1 METSDSDTSESDTS
15 NSAGAAGRG
24 PGPGDEWWPANPPM
38 LERILALSP
47 AGMAVLDR
55 DLRFVWVNTALER
68 LGGLPRDQRLGKRLR
83 DVLPLLDLRLD
94 AEGIES
100 RTREVLDTG
109 RPLVDHLLRGGTKAH
124 PHRPHAYSLS
134 VFRLHDAANRVLGV
148 SFIVL
153 DVTDRWR
160 ARERL
165 ALLNEVGAQTG
176 STLDVMHTAQT
187 LADISVPRL
196 ADFVAVD
203 LLESV
208 IRGDTP
214 RSGAPLH
221 PPQMRRAGQQSIH
234 EGVPESVAATG
245 QAVTFHPDSPEMQ
258 CMQDGRPRL
267 EAMPGASTSSWFATD
282 PARTAKIQEFGFCSL
297 ILVPILALGDVL
309 GVVRFIR
316 WQLRDPFEQ
325 DDLLLAEEVVA
336 RAAVSIDNARRYT
349 RQHSTALALQR
360 SLLPRSLTGGST
372 LDVAWRYLP
381 AHASDG
387 AGGDWCD
394 VIPLSGARVAMVV
407 GDVVGHG
414 IDAAATMGRL
424 RTTVRTLADM
434 DLPPDE
440 LLAHLDDLVL
450 RLIDEEQ
457 TADPSMTPAA
467 LGATCLYVV
476 YDPATRTCTM
486 SRAGHPPAAVITP
499 DGSVTFPDLPAGPP
513 LGLGALPFESAEV
526 DIVDGSVLALY
537 TDGLIETRDQDMD
550 LGLTRLRTALAS
562 PGARLDELCGTVLND
577 VLTGRPDDDVAL
589 LLARTHALYE
599 DQVATWELASHP
611 SVVADARSLTADR
624 LTAWGLDSLIFT
636 FELIVSELVTNA
648 IRYGN
653 GHIRLRLIR
662 QDALI
667 CEVSDASSSS
677 PRMRHARTTD
687 EDGRG
692 LFLVAQLAHRWGTR
706 YTTDGKIVWAEEH
719 LPANGDRHRAT

>member
-1 METSDSDTSESDTS
+1 MDTSDSV
-15 NSAGAAGRG
+15 GAAGRS
-24 PGPGDEWWPANPPM
+24 PGPTDQWWHANAPM

-55 DLRFVWVNTALER
+55 DLRFVWVNEALER
-68 LGGLPRDQRLGKRLR
+68 LGGVPRDQRLGKHLR

-109 RPLVDHLLRGGTKAH
+109 QPLVDHLMRGGTKAH

-148 SFIVL
+148 SFMVL

-187 LADISVPRL
+187 LADTSVPRL

-203 LLESV
+203 LLDSV

-214 RSGAPLH
+214 RPGARRD
-221 PPQMRRAGQQSIH
+221 PPRMRRAGQQSIH
-234 EGVPESVAATG
+234 AGCPESVAETG
-245 QAVTFHPDSPEMQ
+245 QPVSFHPRSPETQ
-258 CMQDGRPRL
+258 CMHDGRSRL
-267 EAMPGASTSSWFATD
+267 EAMPGASISSWFATD
-282 PARTAKIQEFGFCSL
+282 PARAAKIHEFGYCSL

-424 RTTVRTLADM
+424 RTTVRTLADI
-434 DLPPDE
+434 DLPPEE
-440 LLAHLDDLVL
+440 LLAHLDDQVL

-457 TADPSMTPAA
+457 TADPSLTPAA

-476 YDPATRTCTM
+476 YDPATRKCTM

-513 LGLGALPFESAEV
+513 LGLGALPFESAEFEV
-526 DIVDGSVLALY
+526 PDDSVLALY
-537 TDGLIETRDQDMD
+537 TDGLIATRDQDIG
-550 LGLTRLRTALAS
+550 LGLDRLRTALAS
-562 PGARLDELCGTVLND
+562 PEVRLDELCGTVLD
-577 VLTGRPDDDVAL
+577 AVLTGRPDDDVAL
-589 LLARTHALYE
+589 LLARTHALNE
-599 DQVATWELASHP
+599 DQVATWELASDP

-624 LTAWGLDSLIFT
+624 LTAWGLDSLLFT

-648 IRYGN
+648 VRYGN
-653 GHIRLRLIR
+653 GRIRLRLIR
-662 QDALI
+662 QDTLI

-687 EDGRG
+687 EGGRG
-692 LFLVAQLAHRWGTR
+692 LFLVAQLARRWGTR
-706 YTTDGKIVWAEEH
+706 YTADGKIVWAEEH
-719 LPANGDRHRAT
+719 LPANGTQDRAH

>member
-1 METSDSDTSESDTS
+1 MDASD
-15 NSAGAAGRG
+15 SAGAAGRSSE
-24 PGPGDEWWPANPPM
+24 PIDEWWHSDLPM

-47 AGMAVLDR
+47 VGMAALDG
-55 DLRFVWVNTALER
+55 DLRFVWVNEALER
-68 LGGLPRDQRLGKRLR
+68 LGGVPREQRLGKRLR
-83 DVLPLLDLRLD
+83 DVLPILDLRLD
-94 AEGIES
+94 VEGIVS
-100 RTREVLDTG
+100 RTQRVLDTG
-109 RPLVDHLLRGGTKAH
+109 QPLVDHLIRGGTKTQ
-124 PHRPHAYSLS
+124 PQRPCAYSLS
-134 VFRLHDAANRVLGV
+134 IFRIHDAADRVLGV
-148 SFIVL
+148 SFMVL

-176 STLDVMHTAQT
+176 STLDVMHTAQI
-187 LADISVPRL
+187 LADVSVPRL

-208 IRGDTP
+208 VRGDTP
-214 RSGAPLH
+214 RTGAHLH

-234 EGVPESVAATG
+234 KGLPDSVAATG
-245 QAVTFHPDSPEMQ
+245 QAVDFHPDSPEMQ
-258 CMQDGRPRL
+258 CMHDGRSRL
-267 EAMPGASTSSWFATD
+267 EAQPGASTRGWFATD
-282 PARTAKIQEFGFCSL
+282 LARAAKIHEYGSLSL
-297 ILVPILALGDVL
+297 ILVPIRALNDVL

-360 SLLPRSLTGGST
+360 SLLPRSLNGGST

-381 AHASDG
+381 AHSSDG
-387 AGGDWCD
+387 AGGDWFD

-424 RTTVRTLADM
+424 RTTVRTLADI

-457 TADPSMTPAA
+457 TADPSLAPAA

-476 YDPATRTCTM
+476 YDPVTRKCAM

-513 LGLGALPFESAEV
+513 LGLGALPFESTEFE
-526 DIVDGSVLALY
+526 IVDGSALALY
-537 TDGLIETRDQDMD
+537 SDGLIRSRDQDID
-550 LGLTRLRTALAS
+550 VGLTRLRNALAS
-562 PGARLDELCGTVLND
+562 REARLDELCGTVLNS
-577 VLTGRPDDDVAL
+577 VLTGEPDDDVAL
-589 LLARTHALYE
+589 LLARTHALSE
-599 DQVATWELASHP
+599 DQVATWELTSHP
-611 SVVADARSLTADR
+611 SVVADARSLTTDR
-624 LTAWGLDSLIFT
+624 LTAWGLDSLNFT
-636 FELIVSELVTNA
+636 VELIVSELVTNA
-648 IRYGN
+648 FRYGN

-662 QDALI
+662 QDTLI
-667 CEVSDASSSS
+667 CEVSDASNSS

-687 EDGRG
+687 EGGRG
-692 LFLVAQLAHRWGTR
+692 LFLVAQLARRWGTR
-706 YTTDGKIVWAEEH
+706 YTADGKIVWAEEH
-719 LPANGDRHRAT
+719 LPVNGTLYQAI

>member
-1 METSDSDTSESDTS
+1 MDTSD
-15 NSAGAAGRG
+15 SAGAAGRS
-24 PGPGDEWWPANPPM
+24 PGPSDEWWHVDPPM

-55 DLRFVWVNTALER
+55 DLRFVWVNEALER
-68 LGGLPRDQRLGKRLR
+68 LGGVPREQRLGKRLR

-94 AEGIES
+94 VEGIES
-100 RTREVLDTG
+100 LMREVLDTG
-109 RPLVDHLLRGGTKAH
+109 RPLVDHLLRGGRKAY

-134 VFRLHDAANRVLGV
+134 AFRLHSATDQVLGV

-176 STLDVMHTAQT
+176 STLDVMDTAQI

-203 LLESV
+203 LMETV

-214 RSGAPLH
+214 RPGAHLH
-221 PPQMRRAGQQSIH
+221 PLKMRRAGQQSVH
-234 EGVPESVAATG
+234 EGVPESVAETG
-245 QAVTFHPDSPEMQ
+245 QTVEFHPHSPEMQ
-258 CMQDGRPRL
+258 CMLDGRSRL
-267 EAMPGASTSSWFATD
+267 EAMPGASTRSWFATD
-282 PARTAKIQEFGFCSL
+282 PARAAKIAEFGFCSL

-349 RQHSTALALQR
+349 QQHSTALALQR

-394 VIPLSGARVAMVV
+394 VISLSGARVAMVV

-440 LLAHLDDLVL
+440 LLAHLDDLAL

-457 TADPSMTPAA
+457 AADPSLAPAA

-476 YDPATRTCTM
+476 YDPATRKCTM
-486 SRAGHPPAAVITP
+486 SRAGHPPAAVVTP

-513 LGLGALPFESAEV
+513 LGLGALPFESAEF
-526 DIVDGSVLALY
+526 DIADSSVLALY

-550 LGLTRLRTALAS
+550 RGLARLRTALAS
-562 PGARLDELCGTVLND
+562 PLARLDELCGTVLND
-577 VLTGRPDDDVAL
+577 VLNGAPDDDVAL
-589 LLARTHALYE
+589 LLARTHALCE
-599 DQVATWELASHP
+599 DQVATWELTSDP
-611 SVVADARSLTADR
+611 TVVADARTLTADR
-624 LTAWGLDSLIFT
+624 LTAWGLDGLIFT

-653 GHIRLRLIR
+653 GGIRLRLIR

-667 CEVSDASSSS
+667 CEVSDVSSSS

-687 EDGRG
+687 EGGRG
-692 LFLVAQLAHRWGTR
+692 LFLVAQLAGRWGTR
-706 YTTDGKIVWAEEH
+706 YTADGKIVWAEEQ
-719 LPANGDRHRAT
+719 LPANDAQYQAA

>member
-1 METSDSDTSESDTS
+1 MDTSES
-15 NSAGAAGRG
+15 AGAGG
-24 PGPGDEWWPANPPM
+24 PGPGSSEAWWHANPPM

-47 AGMAVLDR
+47 AGMGVLDR
-55 DLRFVWVNTALER
+55 DLCFVWVNEALER
-68 LGGLPRDQRLGKRLR
+68 LGGVPNDQRLGKRLR

-94 AEGIES
+94 AEGVES

-109 RPLVDHLLRGGTKAH
+109 RPLVDHLLRGGTKDH

-134 VFRLHDAANRVLGV
+134 VFRLHDAANQVLGV

-160 ARERL
+160 ARDRL

-214 RSGAPLH
+214 HHGAHLH
-221 PPQMRRAGQQSIH
+221 PPQMRRAGQQSVH
-234 EGVPESVAATG
+234 EGFPESVAATG
-245 QAVTFHPDSPEMQ
+245 QTITFHPDSPEVQ
-258 CMQDGRPRL
+258 CMRDGRSLL
-267 EAMPGASTSSWFATD
+267 EATPGASIDSWFATD
-282 PARTAKIQEFGFCSL
+282 PARAGKIREFGLCSL
-297 ILVPILALGDVL
+297 ILVPIRALGDVL
-309 GVVRFIR
+309 GLVRFIR

-336 RAAVSIDNARRYT
+336 RAAVSIDHARRYT

-360 SLLPRSLTGGST
+360 SLLPRTLTGGST

-440 LLAHLDDLVL
+440 LLAHLDDLVM

-457 TADPSMTPAA
+457 TADPSLAPAA

-476 YDPATRTCTM
+476 YDPATRKCTM
-486 SRAGHPPAAVITP
+486 SRAGHPPAAVVTP

-513 LGLGALPFESAEV
+513 LGLGALPFESAEL
-526 DIVDGSVLALY
+526 DIADGSVLALY
-537 TDGLIETRDQDMD
+537 TDGLVETPGHDID
-550 LGLTRLRTALAS
+550 LGLDRLRAALAS
-562 PGARLDELCGTVLND
+562 PGAGLDELCGTVLD
-577 VLTGRPDDDVAL
+577 EVLTGGPDDDVAL
-589 LLARTHALYE
+589 LLARTHALGE
-599 DQVATWELASHP
+599 DQVATWELTSDP

-624 LTAWGLDSLIFT
+624 LTAWGLDGLVFT

-648 IRYGN
+648 VRYGN
-653 GHIRLRLIR
+653 GRIRLRLIR

-687 EDGRG
+687 EGGRG
-692 LFLVAQLAHRWGTR
+692 LFLVAQLARRWGTR

-719 LPANGDRHRAT
+719 LPAP

>member
-1 METSDSDTSESDTS
+1 MDTSDS
-15 NSAGAAGRG
+15 AGTAG
-24 PGPGDEWWPANPPM
+24 PGPGSSEEWWHANPPM

-47 AGMAVLDR
+47 AGMGVLDR
-55 DLRFVWVNTALER
+55 DLCFVWVNEALER
-68 LGGLPRDQRLGKRLR
+68 LGGVPRDQRLGKRLR

-109 RPLVDHLLRGGTKAH
+109 RPLVDHLLRGDTKEQS
-124 PHRPHAYSLS
+124 HRPHAYSLS
-134 VFRLHDAANRVLGV
+134 VFRLHDAANQVLGV

-160 ARERL
+160 ARDRL

-176 STLDVMHTAQT
+176 STLDVMDTAQS

-208 IRGDTP
+208 IHGDPP
-214 RSGAPLH
+214 RPGARPD
-221 PPQMRRAGQQSIH
+221 PPQMRRAGQQSVH
-234 EGVPESVAATG
+234 EGFPESVAATG
-245 QAVTFHPDSPEMQ
+245 QDISFHPDSPETQ
-258 CMQDGRPRL
+258 CMRDGRSRL
-267 EAMPGASTSSWFATD
+267 EATPGAAIDGWLATD
-282 PARTAKIQEFGFCSL
+282 PARAAKIREFGLCSL
-297 ILVPILALGDVL
+297 ILVPIRALGDVL
-309 GVVRFIR
+309 GLVRFIR

-360 SLLPRSLTGGST
+360 SLLPRTLTGGST

-440 LLAHLDDLVL
+440 LLAHLDDLVM

-457 TADPSMTPAA
+457 SADPSMTPAA
-467 LGATCLYVV
+467 LGATCLYAV
-476 YDPATRTCTM
+476 YDPATRKCTM
-486 SRAGHPPAAVITP
+486 ARAGHPPAAVVTP
-499 DGSVTFPDLPAGPP
+499 EGSVTFPDLPDGPP
-513 LGLGALPFESAEV
+513 LGLGALPFESAEL
-526 DIVDGSVLALY
+526 DISDGSVLALY
-537 TDGLIETRDQDMD
+537 TDGLVETPDHDID
-550 LGLTRLRTALAS
+550 LGIDRLRTALAS
-562 PGARLDELCGTVLND
+562 PGARLDELCGTVLDD
-577 VLTGRPDDDVAL
+577 VLTGGPDDDVAL
-589 LLARTHALYE
+589 LLARTHALGE
-599 DQVATWELASHP
+599 DQVATWELASDP
-611 SVVADARSLTADR
+611 SVVAEARSLTADR
-624 LTAWGLDSLIFT
+624 LTAWGLDGLVFT

-648 IRYGN
+648 VRYGT
-653 GHIRLRLIR
+653 GGIRLRLIR
-662 QDALI
+662 QDALF

-687 EDGRG
+687 EGGRG
-692 LFLVAQLAHRWGTR
+692 LFLVAQLARRWGTR
-706 YTTDGKIVWAEEH
+706 YTADGKIVWAEEH
-719 LPANGDRHRAT
+719 LPAP

>member
-1 METSDSDTSESDTS
+1 MDTSD
-15 NSAGAAGRG
+15 SAGAAARS
-24 PGPGDEWWPANPPM
+24 PGPSDEWSHSNAPM

-55 DLRFVWVNTALER
+55 DLRFVWVNEALER
-68 LGGLPRDQRLGKRLR
+68 LGGVPRDQRLGKRLR
-83 DVLPLLDLRLD
+83 DVLPLLDFRLD
-94 AEGIES
+94 VEGIES

-109 RPLVDHLLRGGTKAH
+109 RPLVDHLMRGGTKAH

-134 VFRLHDAANRVLGV
+134 IFRLHDAADRVLGV
-148 SFIVL
+148 SFMVL
-153 DVTDRWR
+153 DVTDRSR

-187 LADISVPRL
+187 LADTSVPRL

-203 LLESV
+203 LLDSV

-214 RSGAPLH
+214 RPGAHLH

-234 EGVPESVAATG
+234 AGCPESVAATG
-245 QAVTFHPDSPEMQ
+245 QAVDFHPRSPEMQ
-258 CMQDGRPRL
+258 CMHDGRSRL
-267 EAMPGASTSSWFATD
+267 EAMPGASTSSWFVTD
-282 PARTAKIQEFGFCSL
+282 PARAAKIQEFGFCSL
-297 ILVPILALGDVL
+297 ILVPIRAPSDVL

-349 RQHSTALALQR
+349 RQHSTTLALQR

-387 AGGDWCD
+387 AGGDWFD

-424 RTTVRTLADM
+424 RTTVRTLADI

-440 LLAHLDDLVL
+440 LLAHLDDQVL

-457 TADPSMTPAA
+457 TADPSLTPAA

-476 YDPATRTCTM
+476 YDPATRKCTM
-486 SRAGHPPAAVITP
+486 ARAGHPPAAVITP

-513 LGLGALPFESAEV
+513 LGLGALPFESAEF
-526 DIVDGSVLALY
+526 DIIDGSVLALY
-537 TDGLIETRDQDMD
+537 TDGLIETRDQDID
-550 LGLTRLRTALAS
+550 LGLDRLRTALAS
-562 PGARLDELCGTVLND
+562 PEARLDELCGTVLNA
-577 VLTGRPDDDVAL
+577 VLTGGPDDDVAL
-589 LLARTHALYE
+589 LLARTHALNE
-599 DQVATWELASHP
+599 DQVATWELTSHP

-624 LTAWGLDSLIFT
+624 LTAWGLDSLTFT

-662 QDALI
+662 QDTLI

-687 EDGRG
+687 EGGRG
-692 LFLVAQLAHRWGTR
+692 LFLVAQLARRWGAR
-706 YTTDGKIVWAEEH
+706 YTADGKNVWAEER
-719 LPANGDRHRAT
+719 LPVNGAQYRAT

>member
-1 METSDSDTSESDTS
+1 MDTSDS
-15 NSAGAAGRG
+15 AGAVGRG
-24 PGPGDEWWPANPPM
+24 PGPSDEWWHANPPM

-55 DLRFVWVNTALER
+55 DLRFVWVNEALER

-83 DVLPLLDLRLD
+83 DVLPHLDFRLD
-94 AEGIES
+94 VEGIES
-100 RTREVLDTG
+100 LAQEVLDTG
-109 RPLVDHLLRGGTKAH
+109 RPLVDHLLRGGTQEH

-134 VFRLHDAANRVLGV
+134 VFRLHSATNRVLGV

-176 STLDVMHTAQT
+176 STLDVMDTAQT

-214 RSGAPLH
+214 RPGAHLH

-245 QAVTFHPDSPEMQ
+245 QAVEFHPHSPEMQ
-258 CMQDGRPRL
+258 CMLDGRSRL

-282 PARTAKIQEFGFCSL
+282 PARAAKIREFGLCSL
-297 ILVPILALGDVL
+297 ILAPILALGDVL

-457 TADPSMTPAA
+457 TADPSLAPAA
-467 LGATCLYVV
+467 LGATCLYAV
-476 YDPATRTCTM
+476 YDPATRKCTM
-486 SRAGHPPAAVITP
+486 CRAGHPPAAVIAP
-499 DGSVTFPDLPAGPP
+499 DGSVTVPDLPAGPP
-513 LGLGALPFESAEV
+513 LGLGALPFESAEF
-526 DIVDGSVLALY
+526 DIADRSVLALY

-550 LGLTRLRTALAS
+550 RGLARLRTALSARR
-562 PGARLDELCGTVLND
+562 ARLDELCGTVLND
-577 VLTGRPDDDVAL
+577 VLTGGPDDDVAL
-589 LLARTHALYE
+589 LLARTHALSE
-599 DQVATWELASHP
+599 DQVATWELTSDP
-611 SVVADARSLTADR
+611 TVVADARTLTADR
-624 LTAWGLDSLIFT
+624 LTAWGLDSLIFP

-648 IRYGN
+648 VRYGN

-667 CEVSDASSSS
+667 CEVSDVSSSS

-687 EDGRG
+687 EGGRG
-692 LFLVAQLAHRWGTR
+692 LFLVAQLARRWGTR

-719 LPANGDRHRAT
+719 LPANDAQCQAA

>member
-1 METSDSDTSESDTS
+1 
-15 NSAGAAGRG
+15 
-24 PGPGDEWWPANPPM
+24 M

-55 DLRFVWVNTALER
+55 DLRFVWVNEALER
-68 LGGLPRDQRLGKRLR
+68 LGSLPREQRLGKRLR
-83 DVLPLLDLRLD
+83 EVLPLLDLRLD
-94 AEGIES
+94 VKGIES
-100 RTREVLDTG
+100 RTWEVLETG
-109 RPLVDHLLRGGTKAH
+109 RPLLDHLLRGGTKAH

-134 VFRLHDAANRVLGV
+134 IFRLHDAANAVLGV

-165 ALLNEVGAQTG
+165 ALLNEVGAETA

-208 IRGDTP
+208 IRGD
-214 RSGAPLH
+214 APHPGGHLN
-221 PPQMRRAGQQSIH
+221 PPQMRRAGQLSIH
-234 EGVPESVAATG
+234 EGVPESVASTG
-245 QAVTFHPDSPEMQ
+245 QAVDFHPRSPEMQ
-258 CMQDGRPRL
+258 CMLDGRSRL
-267 EAMPGASTSSWFATD
+267 EAMPGASTRSWFETD
-282 PARTAKIQEFGFCSL
+282 PARAAKIREFGYCSL

-381 AHASDG
+381 AHGSEG
-387 AGGDWCD
+387 AGGDWFD
-394 VIPLSGARVAMVV
+394 VIPLSGARVALVV

-424 RTTVRTLADM
+424 RTTVRTLADI

-440 LLAHLDDLVL
+440 LLAHLDDQVL

-457 TADPSMTPAA
+457 TADPSLTPAA

-476 YDPATRTCTM
+476 YDPATSKCTM

-499 DGSVTFPDLPAGPP
+499 DGLVAFPDLPAGPP
-513 LGLGALPFESAEV
+513 LGLGTLPFESAEV
-526 DIVDGSVLALY
+526 DIADSSVLALY
-537 TDGLIETRDQDMD
+537 TDGLIQTRDQDMD
-550 LGLTRLRTALAS
+550 RGLTLLRTALAS
-562 PGARLDELCGTVLND
+562 PRTRLDELCGTVLDD
-577 VLTGRPDDDVAL
+577 VLTGGPDDDVAL
-589 LLARTHALYE
+589 LLARTHALSE
-599 DQVATWELASHP
+599 DQVATWELTSDP
-611 SVVADARSLTADR
+611 TVVADARSLTADR
-624 LTAWGLDSLIFT
+624 LTAWGLGSLVFT

-653 GHIRLRLIR
+653 GRIRLRLIR

-667 CEVSDASSSS
+667 CEVSDPSSSA

-687 EDGRG
+687 EGGRG
-692 LFLVAQLAHRWGTR
+692 LFLIAQLARRWGTR
-706 YTTDGKIVWAEEH
+706 YTADGKIVWAEER
-719 LPANGDRHRAT
+719 LPANDAQYQAA

>member
-1 METSDSDTSESDTS
+1 
-15 NSAGAAGRG
+15 
-24 PGPGDEWWPANPPM
+24 M

-55 DLRFVWVNTALER
+55 DLRFVWVNEALER
-68 LGGLPRDQRLGKRLR
+68 LGGVPRDQRLGKHLR

-109 RPLVDHLLRGGTKAH
+109 HPLVDHLMRGGTKAH

-148 SFIVL
+148 SFMVL

-187 LADISVPRL
+187 LADTSVPRL

-203 LLESV
+203 LLDSV

-214 RSGAPLH
+214 RPGDRRD
-221 PPQMRRAGQQSIH
+221 PPRMRRAGQQSIH
-234 EGVPESVAATG
+234 AGCPESVAETG
-245 QAVTFHPDSPEMQ
+245 QPVSFHPRSPETQ
-258 CMQDGRPRL
+258 CMHDGRSRL
-267 EAMPGASTSSWFATD
+267 EAMPGASISSWFATD
-282 PARTAKIQEFGFCSL
+282 PARAAKIHEFGYCSL

-424 RTTVRTLADM
+424 RTTVRTLADI
-434 DLPPDE
+434 DLPPEE
-440 LLAHLDDLVL
+440 LLAHLDDQVL

-457 TADPSMTPAA
+457 TADPSLTPAA

-476 YDPATRTCTM
+476 YDPATRKCTM

-513 LGLGALPFESAEV
+513 LGLGALPFESAEFEV
-526 DIVDGSVLALY
+526 PDDSVLALY
-537 TDGLIETRDQDMD
+537 TDGLIATRDQDIG
-550 LGLTRLRTALAS
+550 LGLDRLRTALAS
-562 PGARLDELCGTVLND
+562 PEVRLDELCGTVLD
-577 VLTGRPDDDVAL
+577 AVLTGRPDDDVAL
-589 LLARTHALYE
+589 LLARTHALNE
-599 DQVATWELASHP
+599 DQVATWELASDP

-624 LTAWGLDSLIFT
+624 LTAWGLDSLLFT

-648 IRYGN
+648 VRYGN
-653 GHIRLRLIR
+653 GRIRLRLIR
-662 QDALI
+662 QDTLI

-687 EDGRG
+687 EGGRG
-692 LFLVAQLAHRWGTR
+692 LFLVAQLARRWGTR
-706 YTTDGKIVWAEEH
+706 YTADGKIVWAEEH
-719 LPANGDRHRAT
+719 LPANGTQDRVN

>member
-1 METSDSDTSESDTS
+1 MDTSDS
-15 NSAGAAGRG
+15 AGTAG
-24 PGPGDEWWPANPPM
+24 PGPGSSEEWWHANPPM

-47 AGMAVLDR
+47 AGMGVLDR
-55 DLRFVWVNTALER
+55 DLCFVWVNEALER
-68 LGGLPRDQRLGKRLR
+68 LGGVPRDQRLGKRLR
-83 DVLPLLDLRLD
+83 DVLPLLDPRLD
-94 AEGIES
+94 AAGIES

-109 RPLVDHLLRGGTKAH
+109 RPLVDHLLRGGTKEQ

-134 VFRLHDAANRVLGV
+134 VFRLHDAANQVLGV

-160 ARERL
+160 ARDRL

-176 STLDVMHTAQT
+176 STLDVMDTAQT

-208 IRGDTP
+208 IRGDPP
-214 RSGAPLH
+214 RPGARLH
-221 PPQMRRAGQQSIH
+221 PPQLRRAGQQSVH
-234 EGVPESVAATG
+234 EGFPESVAATG
-245 QAVTFHPDSPEMQ
+245 QPIMFHPDSPETQ
-258 CMQDGRPRL
+258 CIREGRSRL
-267 EAMPGASTSSWFATD
+267 EATPGASIDSWLATD
-282 PARTAKIQEFGFCSL
+282 PARAAKIREFGLCSL
-297 ILVPILALGDVL
+297 ILVPIRALGDVL
-309 GVVRFIR
+309 GLVRFIR

-394 VIPLSGARVAMVV
+394 VIPLSGARVALVV

-440 LLAHLDDLVL
+440 LLAHLDDLVM

-457 TADPSMTPAA
+457 SADPSVAPAA
-467 LGATCLYVV
+467 LGATCLYAV
-476 YDPATRTCTM
+476 YDPAGRTCTM
-486 SRAGHPPAAVITP
+486 ARAGHPPAAVVAP
-499 DGSVTFPDLPAGPP
+499 DGSVTFPDLPDGPP
-513 LGLGALPFESAEV
+513 LGLGALPFESAVV
-526 DIVDGSVLALY
+526 DIADGSVLALY
-537 TDGLIETRDQDMD
+537 TDGLVETPDHDID
-550 LGLTRLRTALAS
+550 LGIDRLRTALAS
-562 PGARLDELCGTVLND
+562 PGARLDELCGTILD
-577 VLTGRPDDDVAL
+577 EVLTGGPDDDVAL
-589 LLARTHALYE
+589 LLARTHALGE
-599 DQVATWELASHP
+599 DQVATWELTSDP
-611 SVVADARSLTADR
+611 SVVAEARSLTADR
-624 LTAWGLDSLIFT
+624 LAAWGLDGLVFT

-648 IRYGN
+648 VRYGN
-653 GHIRLRLIR
+653 GRIRLRLIR
-662 QDALI
+662 QDALF

-687 EDGRG
+687 EGGRG
-692 LFLVAQLAHRWGTR
+692 LFLVAQLARRWGTR
-706 YTTDGKIVWAEEH
+706 YTTDGKIVWAEEQ
-719 LPANGDRHRAT
+719 LPAA